1 MKAPVKNYFSITKK
15 EWNGMV
21 VLIVLIALILAAPY
35 VFQLFRKDTTINAKD
50 FDAAVA
56 VLDKAKKSQPGDYA
70 DDDNKQKTNTAPFYK
85 KAAAGVVIELN
96 SADSAK
102 LTELRGIGA
111 SFARRIISY
120 RNRLGGFYRKEQLKE
135 VFGLDSATYA
145 GLQAQVSADPSKI
158 KKIRIN
164 KAAFEDLS
172 KFPYLTYKQMNAIIQ
187 FREQHGNYESLA
199 DMKNIAIMNDEIL
212 RKIAPYL
219 DFK

>member
-1 MKAPVKNYFSITKK
+1 ML
-15 EWNGMV
+15 
-21 VLIVLIALILAAPY
+21 VLVLLIALILAAPY

-56 VLDKAKKSQPGDYA
+56 VLEKAKKSQPGDHP
-70 DDDNKQKTNTAPFYK
+70 DGDGGKQANPAIFYK

-96 SADSAK
+96 SADSTK
-102 LTELRGIGA
+102 LTELHGIGT
-111 SFARRIISY
+111 SFAKRIITY
-120 RNRLGGFYRKEQLKE
+120 RSHLGGFYKKEQLKE
-135 VFGLDSATYA
+135 ILGLDSTTYA
-145 GLQAQVSADPSKI
+145 GLQAHVSADPSKI

-164 KAAFEDLS
+164 EVTFDELS
-172 KFPYLTYKQMNAIIQ
+172 KFPYLTYKQMNAVIQ